1 MNISHLN
8 LPKKLLKDRILFLDI
23 LKFSSYICTWN
34 EMNANFFFITGK
46 CGRLHF
52 QTHMKE
58 SQFKYK
64 TLKKITKVLSQD
76 T

>member
-1 MNISHLN
+1 
-8 LPKKLLKDRILFLDI
+8 
-23 LKFSSYICTWN
+23 
-34 EMNANFFFITGK
+34 MNANFFFITGK